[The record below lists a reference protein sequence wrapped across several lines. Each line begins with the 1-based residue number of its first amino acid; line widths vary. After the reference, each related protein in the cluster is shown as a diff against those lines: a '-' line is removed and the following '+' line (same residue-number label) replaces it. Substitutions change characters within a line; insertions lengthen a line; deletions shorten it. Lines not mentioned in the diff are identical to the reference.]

1 MDEDGKAVL
10 EWAKSHKITEDC
22 VKIMWR
28 DGFTS
33 MEAMVLLEKED
44 IGSKIPRGQHRLIL
58 SAVRD
63 LRNPERQ
70 CTAPKDT
77 TSTENTSSDDK
88 IPPGLEQDP
97 YMKAVLAQMQ
107 SDQNLQQT
115 GKATA
120 ACETNASPAN
130 VSWSDP

>member
-1 MDEDGKAVL
+1 MH
-10 EWAKSHKITEDC
+10 S
-22 VKIMWR
+22 
-28 DGFTS
+28 
-33 MEAMVLLEKED
+33 
-44 IGSKIPRGQHRLIL
+44 LIL
-58 SAVRD
+58 SAVHD

-115 GKATA
+115 GKAWKIHLR
-120 ACETNASPAN
+120 N
-130 VSWSDP
+130 W